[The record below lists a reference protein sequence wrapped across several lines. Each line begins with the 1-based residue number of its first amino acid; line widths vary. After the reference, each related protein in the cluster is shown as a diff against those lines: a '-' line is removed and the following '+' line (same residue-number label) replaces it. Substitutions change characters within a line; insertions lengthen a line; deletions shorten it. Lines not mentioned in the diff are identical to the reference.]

1 MIVCHLR
8 AKYLTDDHDPKTY
21 TGSTALLTVM
31 CDFDFLFG
39 LVALK
44 TIPSNT
50 NSLSKYLQGKTV
62 DVITARKTATAT
74 KDTLHH
80 CRNEEHFE
88 SAWNYT
94 DKLAQ
99 NVKEVIQGTRFSFKE
114 ARVGRKK
121 QVSRRRQALI
131 GEEPAT
137 DVQLDQ
143 TAKDCHR
150 ISTYYLGL
158 DKVIGEMDSRFS
170 GNDQDI
176 LCALGSCILNSDASD
191 EHCEKVASQYGV
203 DHNLLKAEKAIYSKF
218 LTDHTPIKGS
228 QATAADVVSTLYN
241 NDLHVVLPVFNQ
253 VANILATTPATSCSA
268 ERSFSA
274 LRRMKTY
281 LRSTMGQ
288 TRLNSLAILNT
299 ERKYSNMSVVT
310 DVDQIIDIF
319 ASRKGRK
326 QYLF

>member
-21 TGSTALLTVM
+21 TGSTALLTAI

-176 LCALGSCILNSDASD
+176 LCALGSCILNSW
-191 EHCEKVASQYGV
+191 
-203 DHNLLKAEKAIYSKF
+203 IF
-218 LTDHTPIKGS
+218 LGYI
-228 QATAADVVSTLYN
+228 
-241 NDLHVVLPVFNQ
+241 FNQ
-253 VANILATTPATSCSA
+253 VANILATIPATSCSA